1 LTVPCE
7 EIVKQELP
15 IFRSLLAKELIKK
28 HNFTQKE
35 VAKKLQTTQPAI
47 SQYLSL
53 KRGLKDSAKLNSIS
67 KLKISVRQIAAEIA
81 ADKDSNID
89 TTQIFCKLCI
99 ELNKN
104 KIKKCYRML

>member
-1 LTVPCE
+1 MNVPCE
-7 EIVKQELP
+7 EIVRQELP

-53 KRGLKDSAKLNSIS
+53 KRGSKNSSELDSIS
-67 KLKISVRQIAAEIA
+67 NLKINARKIAAEIA
-81 ADKDSNID
+81 VDKNSDID
-89 TTQIFCKLCI
+89 TTQTFCKLCI
-99 ELNKN
+99 ELNEN
-104 KIKKCYRML
+104 KVKKCVRMI

>member
-1 LTVPCE
+1 LPVLCE

-28 HNFTQKE
+28 YDFTQKE

-53 KRGLKDSAKLNSIS
+53 KRGLKESAKLNSIS
-67 KLKISVRQIAAEIA
+67 KLKINARQVAAEIA

-104 KIKKCYRML
+104 KVKKCYRML

>member
-1 LTVPCE
+1 LPVPCE

-53 KRGLKDSAKLNSIS
+53 KRGLKDSAKLNSTS
-67 KLKISVRQIAAEIA
+67 KLKINTRQIAAEIA

-89 TTQIFCKLCI
+89 TTQIFCKLCSK
-99 ELNKN
+99 LNEN
-104 KIKKCYRML
+104 KVKKCYRII

>member
-1 LTVPCE
+1 MPVPCE

-53 KRGLKDSAKLNSIS
+53 KRGLTDSAKLNSIS
-67 KLKISVRQIAAEIA
+67 KLKINARQVAAEIA

-89 TTQIFCKLCI
+89 TTQIFCKLCS
-99 ELNKN
+99 ELNEN
-104 KIKKCYRML
+104 KVKKCYRMI

>member
-1 LTVPCE
+1 MNVPCE
-7 EIVKQELP
+7 EIVRQELP
-15 IFRSLLAKELIKK
+15 IFRSLLSKELITK

-53 KRGLKDSAKLNSIS
+53 KRGSKNSSELNSIS
-67 KLKISVRQIAAEIA
+67 NLKINARKIAAEIA

-104 KIKKCYRML
+104 KVKKCVRMI